1 MPEPEPTFRIGTDS
15 SKFPAPAG
23 TDAAWLL
30 QKAASAGLEGVFF
43 RSALELSP
51 TLDVGELTALRQQ
64 ADELD
69 LYLEVGAAKI
79 NPFAAPEA
87 PEIRALG
94 DGDYLLGIE
103 RIVAAC
109 AAAGIHEIWAAT
121 ANYKFDLAGR
131 LACDRYRTDVT
142 WEEQLRATAKVM
154 AELAPVLRAHGSHLN
169 IETHEEI
176 TTFELVRLVEEGGPD
191 AFGITFDTANVLI
204 RGEDPVAAARRVAPY
219 TRQTHVRDGALFFTD
234 QGLCRM
240 LAPCGQG
247 VIDWPALM
255 AALVGAPRRALSIE
269 GIMGRRFQL
278 PIPIYDPLWHAGQP
292 DMTTVEITELV
303 RLARAYDAAVAR
315 GERRSLASLSEPAD
329 DDERERFVLDSV
341 AHLRAVAVG
350 IGATVDTR
358 IGAGAPR

>member
-1 MPEPEPTFRIGTDS
+1 MTSDVGFRIGTDS

-30 QKAASAGLEGVFF
+30 EKAAGAGLEGVFF

-51 TLDVGELTALRQQ
+51 TLDVGELTALREQ
-64 ADELD
+64 ADELG

-94 DGDYLLGIE
+94 DGDYLAGIE

-142 WEEQLRATAKVM
+142 WNDQLRATGKVM
-154 AELAPVLRAHGSHLN
+154 AEIAPVLREHGSHLN

-219 TRQTHVRDGALFFTD
+219 TRQTHVRDGALFFTE
-234 QGLCRM
+234 QGLCRV

-255 AALVGAPRRALSIE
+255 TALLDAPRKALSIE

-278 PIPIYDPLWHAGQP
+278 PIPIHDPLWHAGQP
-292 DMTTVEITELV
+292 DMTTVELAELV
-303 RLARAYDAAVAR
+303 RLARGYEDAVAR
-315 GERRSLASLSEPAD
+315 GERRSLSSLAEPAD

-341 AHLRAVAVG
+341 AHLRTVAAR
-350 IGATVDTR
+350 IGTR
-358 IGAGAPR
+358 IGADPVR

>member
-1 MPEPEPTFRIGTDS
+1 MPVPEPVFRIGTDS
-15 SKFPAPAG
+15 SKFPAPPG

-30 QKAASAGLEGVFF
+30 ERAAKAGLEGVFF

-64 ADELD
+64 ADELG

-79 NPFAAPEA
+79 NPFAAPET
-87 PEIRALG
+87 PEIRVLG
-94 DGDYLLGIE
+94 DGDYLTGVE

-142 WEEQLRATAKVM
+142 WNDQLRATGKVM
-154 AELAPVLRAHGSHLN
+154 AEIGPVLREHGSHLN

-176 TTFELVRLVEEGGPD
+176 TTFELVRLVEEAGTD

-219 TRQTHVRDGALFFTD
+219 TRQTHVRDGALFFTE
-234 QGLCRM
+234 QGLCRV

-247 VIDWPALM
+247 VIDWPALLS
-255 AALVGAPRRALSIE
+255 ALVAAPRRALSIE

-278 PIPIYDPLWHAGQP
+278 PIPIHDPLWHAGQP
-292 DMTTVEITELV
+292 DMTTVELAELV
-303 RLARAYDAAVAR
+303 RLAREHEAAVAR
-315 GERRSLASLSEPAD
+315 GERRSLASLAEPAD
-329 DDERERFVLDSV
+329 DEERERFVLDSV
-341 AHLRAVAVG
+341 AHLRAVAAQ
-350 IGATVDTR
+350 IGADAV
-358 IGAGAPR
+358 

>member
-1 MPEPEPTFRIGTDS
+1 MRSDLGFRIGTDS
-15 SKFPAPAG
+15 SKFPAPPD

-30 QKAASAGLEGVFF
+30 EKAAKVGLEGVFF

-51 TLDVGELTALRQQ
+51 ALDVGELRALREQ
-64 ADELD
+64 ADDLG

-87 PEIRALG
+87 PEIRILG

-142 WEEQLRATAKVM
+142 WDDQLRATAKVM
-154 AELAPVLRAHGSHLN
+154 AQLAPVLRAHGSHLN

-234 QGLCRM
+234 EGLCRV

-247 VIDWPALM
+247 VIDWPALLS
-255 AALVGAPRRALSIE
+255 ALLAAPRRALSIE

-278 PIPIYDPLWHAGQP
+278 PIPLYDPLWHAGQP
-292 DMTTVEITELV
+292 DMTTVEMAELV
-303 RLARAYDAAVAR
+303 RLACGYEGAVER
-315 GERRSLASLSEPAD
+315 GERRSLASLAEPAD
-329 DDERERFVLDSV
+329 DHEREQFVLDSV
-341 AHLRAVAVG
+341 AHLRAVAEQ
-350 IGATVDTR
+350 IG
-358 IGAGAPR
+358 G

>member
-1 MPEPEPTFRIGTDS
+1 MPEPVFRIGTDS
-15 SKFPAPAG
+15 SKFPAPPG

-30 QKAASAGLEGVFF
+30 ERAAKAGLEGVFF

-64 ADELD
+64 ADELG

-79 NPFAAPEA
+79 NPFAAPET
-87 PEIRALG
+87 PEIRVLG
-94 DGDYLLGIE
+94 DGDYLTGVE

-142 WEEQLRATAKVM
+142 WNDQLRATGKVM
-154 AELAPVLRAHGSHLN
+154 AEIGPVLREHGSHLN

-176 TTFELVRLVEEGGPD
+176 TTFELVRLVEEAGPD

-219 TRQTHVRDGALFFTD
+219 TRQTHVRDGALFFTE
-234 QGLCRM
+234 QGLCRV

-247 VIDWPALM
+247 VIDWPALLS
-255 AALVGAPRRALSIE
+255 ALVAAPRRALSIE

-278 PIPIYDPLWHAGQP
+278 PIPIHDPLWHAGQP
-292 DMTTVEITELV
+292 DMTTVELAELV
-303 RLARAYDAAVAR
+303 RLAREHEAAVAR
-315 GERRSLASLSEPAD
+315 GERRSLASLAEPAD
-329 DDERERFVLDSV
+329 DEERERFVLDSV
-341 AHLRAVAVG
+341 AHLRAVAAQ
-350 IGATVDTR
+350 IGADAV
-358 IGAGAPR
+358 

>member
-1 MPEPEPTFRIGTDS
+1 MPVPEPAFRIGTDS
-15 SKFPAPAG
+15 SKFPAPEG

-30 QKAASAGLEGVFF
+30 ERAAKVGLEGVFF

-51 TLDVGELTALRQQ
+51 TLDVGELAALRQQ
-64 ADELD
+64 ADDLD

-94 DGDYLLGIE
+94 DGDYLFGIE

-142 WEEQLRATAKVM
+142 WHDQLRATAKVM

-204 RGEDPVAAARRVAPY
+204 RGEDPVAAAHRVAPY

-234 QGLCRM
+234 QGLCRV

-247 VIDWPALM
+247 VIDWSALLS
-255 AALVGAPRRALSIE
+255 ALLVAPRRALSIE

-278 PIPIYDPLWHAGQP
+278 PIPIHDPLWHAGQP
-292 DMTTVEITELV
+292 DMTTVELAELV
-303 RLARAYDAAVAR
+303 RLARGYEAAVAR
-315 GERRSLASLSEPAD
+315 GERRTLASLAEPAD
-329 DDERERFVLDSV
+329 DAERQQFVLDSV
-341 AHLRAVAVG
+341 AHLRAA
-350 IGATVDTR
+350 AAR
-358 IGAGAPR
+358 IGAGPE

>member
-1 MPEPEPTFRIGTDS
+1 MPEPVFRIGTDS
-15 SKFPAPAG
+15 SKFPAPPG

-30 QKAASAGLEGVFF
+30 ERAAKAGLEGVFF

-64 ADELD
+64 ADDLG

-79 NPFAAPEA
+79 NPFAAPET
-87 PEIRALG
+87 PEIRVLG
-94 DGDYLLGIE
+94 DGDYLTGVE

-142 WEEQLRATAKVM
+142 WNDQLRATGKVM
-154 AELAPVLRAHGSHLN
+154 AEIGPVLREHSSHLN

-176 TTFELVRLVEEGGPD
+176 TTFELVRLVEEAGPD

-219 TRQTHVRDGALFFTD
+219 TRQTHVRDGALFFTE
-234 QGLCRM
+234 QGLCRV

-247 VIDWPALM
+247 VIDWPALLS
-255 AALVGAPRRALSIE
+255 ALVAAPRRALSIE

-278 PIPIYDPLWHAGQP
+278 PIPIHDPLWHAGQP
-292 DMTTVEITELV
+292 DMTTVELAELV
-303 RLARAYDAAVAR
+303 RLAREHEAAVAR
-315 GERRSLASLSEPAD
+315 GERRSLASLAEPAD
-329 DDERERFVLDSV
+329 DEERERFVLDSV
-341 AHLRAVAVG
+341 AHLRAVAVQ
-350 IGATVDTR
+350 IGADAV
-358 IGAGAPR
+358 